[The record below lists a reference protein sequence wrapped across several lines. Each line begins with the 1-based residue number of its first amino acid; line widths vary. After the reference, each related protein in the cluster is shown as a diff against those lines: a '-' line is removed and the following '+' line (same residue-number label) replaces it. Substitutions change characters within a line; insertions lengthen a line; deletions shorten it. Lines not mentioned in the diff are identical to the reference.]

1 VVFWVFLGGFFGLVF
16 YCQPCL
22 LLLQLHRVEDAE
34 ENLGNGKEKKK
45 MQESFQNDTGICF
58 YVQIQAVQ
66 SIGTQFI
73 SLIETVMKKKLNNA
87 ISYK

>member
-1 VVFWVFLGGFFGLVF
+1 
-16 YCQPCL
+16 
-22 LLLQLHRVEDAE
+22 
-34 ENLGNGKEKKK
+34 